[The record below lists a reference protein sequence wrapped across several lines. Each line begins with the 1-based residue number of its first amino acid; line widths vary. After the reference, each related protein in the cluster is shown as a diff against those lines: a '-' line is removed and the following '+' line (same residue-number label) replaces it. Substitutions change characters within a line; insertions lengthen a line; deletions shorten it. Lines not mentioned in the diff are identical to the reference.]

1 MALRTGVLT
10 KEQWAARCDE
20 LLMDIGKESDEYADE
35 VYEMLIDMT
44 LEIKDGR
51 QDQGEMGS

>member
-20 LLMDIGKESDEYADE
+20 LLIDIGKESGTAERQVDAGRTK
-35 VYEMLIDMT
+35 VY
-44 LEIKDGR
+44 R
-51 QDQGEMGS
+51 